1 MAEIWTST
9 TLGGSTYYAEIE
21 PTMGMKPL
29 WALFFFFFFFSTRE
43 NWVVVFAGRR
53 NNGSAACYLDKER
66 DSHRIVVDGEE
77 HCIIGVPF
85 Y

>member
-1 MAEIWTST
+1 
-9 TLGGSTYYAEIE
+9 
-21 PTMGMKPL
+21 
-29 WALFFFFFFFSTRE
+29 
-43 NWVVVFAGRR
+43 VVVFAGRR